1 MTEPLL
7 KITGLTKQFGGL
19 TAVDDFH
26 LTIPKGAI
34 YGLIGPNGAG
44 KTTVFN
50 MVTGIIPPTSGT
62 IVFDGEDITGQQPH
76 LIARKGIARTFQN
89 IKLFESLSVFKNVL
103 TVAQAQMTYN
113 LLESTFHVG
122 RYRKQEREM
131 EAFAHNILE
140 QMGLTPYTDMISSNL
155 AYGLQRRVEIARAMA
170 LKPKLLILDEPAAG
184 MNEDESLALVE
195 LIVSLRDKFD
205 LTVLV
210 IDHHMDMI
218 MRLCEKITVLNFG
231 KYIAFGTPDEIQAND
246 HVIEAYLGVDDDD

>member
-19 TAVDDFH
+19 TAVDNFN
-26 LTIPKGAI
+26 LNIPKGAI

-62 IVFDGEDITGQQPH
+62 IVFNGEDITGQQPH

-89 IKLFESLSVFKNVL
+89 IKLFGSLSVFKNVL
-103 TVAQAQMTYN
+103 TVSQAQMNYS
-113 LLESTFHVG
+113 LLESTFHIG
-122 RYRKQEREM
+122 RYRKQEKEM
-131 EAFAHNILE
+131 EAFSHNILE
-140 QMGLTPYTDMISSNL
+140 QMGLTPYAEMISSNL

-195 LIVSLRDKFD
+195 LIVSLRDQFD

-218 MRLCEKITVLNFG
+218 MRLCEKIMVLNFG
-231 KYIAFGTPDEIQAND
+231 KFIAFGTPDEIQAND
-246 HVIEAYLGVDDDD
+246 HVIEAYLGVDDNG